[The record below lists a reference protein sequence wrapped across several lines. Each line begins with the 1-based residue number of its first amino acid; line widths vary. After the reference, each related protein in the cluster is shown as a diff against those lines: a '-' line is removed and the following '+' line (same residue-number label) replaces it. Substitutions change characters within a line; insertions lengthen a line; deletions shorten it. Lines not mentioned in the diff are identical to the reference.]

1 MKIEDYFSHGRFSC
15 RNKTTSLTMP
25 AAPKKARCVGHS
37 GFAVEFAVGFSGR
50 LAAAQGPNARF
61 SSRFV

>member
-1 MKIEDYFSHGRFSC
+1 LKIAGYFQHGRFFC
-15 RNKTTSLTMP
+15 RNTTSRLPTP
-25 AAPKKARCVGHS
+25 AAPKKNRCAGHS
-37 GFAVEFAVGFSGR
+37 GFAVGFAVGFSGR